1 MPKFYE
7 EEAQSNLLSKMTN
20 QYLLE
25 ETVSDMSIVEGITD
39 DSMGKDDVR
48 AFRKEYKRQLQEKE
62 NQGKVSRQNLEK
74 AKNVKWYIGRA
85 ADQQPVCEACG
96 DMNPEWVNWKS
107 AWAARGSELDW
118 GRCPFEASPI
128 GSEKYLRPG
137 ECAEREAG

>member
-96 DMNPEWVNWKS
+96 D
-107 AWAARGSELDW
+107 R
-118 GRCPFEASPI
+118 I
-128 GSEKYLRPG
+128 
-137 ECAEREAG
+137 